1 MMLETTVVLS
11 LKKSYTFKH
20 LQGLQK
26 QSSFAIVTFNRK
38 SSECYKIFRCTFISR
53 SQFFLN
59 QPSELCLDSQ
69 VSDHKFP
76 SKRDAKLQQA
86 ILTHEANHRNLE
98 ISRLEKTETLVHA
111 RDPVSIKLLKRMV
124 VQLFLQE
131 KHFGGNV

>member
-1 MMLETTVVLS
+1 MLETTVALS

-38 SSECYKIFRCTFISR
+38 SSEWYKIFRCAFISR

-69 VSDHKFP
+69 VSDNKFP

-86 ILTHEANHRNLE
+86 ILTHEAYNHRNLE
-98 ISRLEKTETLVHA
+98 ISRVEMTETLVLYTTPCVH
-111 RDPVSIKLLKRMV
+111 VT
-124 VQLFLQE
+124 QYQ
-131 KHFGGNV
+131 